1 MSELSDIRTILGLG
15 KDEITSNKRS
25 SRLPNSVDNYLR
37 KAPKSCNFT
46 MASPQVSSDLIWE
59 IVRNNNSFLVK
70 RKASGGVQ
78 FSRDNLNLTNK
89 HARKCQWAG
98 FVNDKAIGVVPGEK
112 NAVKVLSKK
121 TSAANK
127 PASAITETTYS
138 GGKSARKTYVAVAQQ
153 AAKSNYRADLRQAAV
168 ARASAIR
175 HSYKEPK
182 PTPEPKPRGA
192 KAKKAAE

>member
-1 MSELSDIRTILGLG
+1 
-15 KDEITSNKRS
+15 
-25 SRLPNSVDNYLR
+25 
-37 KAPKSCNFT
+37 
-46 MASPQVSSDLIWE
+46 MASPQVSSDLVWE

-78 FSRDNLNLTNK
+78 FSRDPLNLTNK
-89 HARKCQWAG
+89 HARKWAG

-121 TSAANK
+121 TSAANQ
-127 PASAITETTYS
+127 PAKAVTETTYS
-138 GGKSARKTYVAVAQQ
+138 GGKSARKTYVAVANQ

-168 ARASAIR
+168 ARTSAIL

-182 PTPEPKPRGA
+182 PTPETKPRGN